1 METSTLD
8 LPACDLT
15 RRSVR
20 VLQKRANGFVDFEF
34 SVGWP
39 ELSVELAMTEAD
51 FEAFCQV
58 QKARL
63 L

>member
-1 METSTLD
+1 METAPLD
-8 LPACDLT
+8 FPVCDLS

-39 ELSVELAMTEAD
+39 ELTVELAMTEAD

-58 QKARL
+58 QKAAVL
-63 L
+63 

>member
-1 METSTLD
+1 METPHLD
-8 LPACDLT
+8 LPVCDLT

-39 ELSVELAMTEAD
+39 ELTVELAMTEAD
-51 FEAFCQV
+51 FQAFCHT
-58 QKARL
+58 QKATVL
-63 L
+63 

>member
-1 METSTLD
+1 
-8 LPACDLT
+8 
-15 RRSVR
+15 

-39 ELSVELAMTEAD
+39 ELTVELAMTEAD

-58 QKARL
+58 QKAKL